1 MKLLNTINSPA
12 DLKRLQ
18 ASQLPLLADE
28 LRDYIIP
35 VSYTHLQFG
44 DQRSRFAAQEVQN
57 PSIPVGDRRCH
68 LDSSLSQMLHEV
80 QIKRE
85 FFCSQLFKESKYLSL
100 IHI

>member
-1 MKLLNTINSPA
+1 MNRFGF
-12 DLKRLQ
+12 RL
-18 ASQLPLLADE
+18 
-28 LRDYIIP
+28 P
-35 VSYTHLQFG
+35 VAFQFG

-85 FFCSQLFKESKYLSL
+85 FFCSQLFKESKYILTF
-100 IHI
+100 IGPDKKITVFNT